1 MNRLS
6 LLALIVAGIVSG
18 GCASQNISQYPSS
31 IDATVETDLKAQVA
45 VGEKIS
51 GESKMSILFNLIT
64 IGDSKF
70 ADGVVFGATGSTPIG
85 LPDPISKTKSAAAY
99 NAVTKA
105 GADVIIAPRYVVDVV
120 DYVIFKQV
128 KVRATGYAG
137 KIKSVR

>member
-6 LLALIVAGIVSG
+6 LMALIVVGIVAG

-31 IDATVETDLKAQVA
+31 IDATVQTDLKAQVE
-45 VGEKIS
+45 VGQKIS
-51 GESKMSILFNLIT
+51 GESQMSILFNLIT

-70 ADGVVFGATGSTPIG
+70 ADGVVFGSSGSAPIG

-105 GADVIIAPRYVVDVV
+105 GADVIIAPQYVVDVV
-120 DYVIFKQV
+120 DYVIFKKVTV
-128 KVRATGYAG
+128 KATGYAG
-137 KIKSVR
+137 KIKGVR